1 MADRQ
6 DFLVELGTEEL
17 PPRALRTL
25 AAAFRDELAAQLRQ
39 AEIAFD
45 PERSTWFC
53 SPRRLAVR
61 IAGLALAQP
70 DREQER
76 LGPAVAAAFDPQG
89 EPTRA
94 ATGFAASCGVAVA
107 DLERRATDKG
117 ERLAYTQRIKGR
129 DTTELLPE
137 MVESALGRLP
147 VPKRMR
153 WGAGDAEFVRP
164 VHWLV
169 MLLGESVVPGSVLG
183 QPADR
188 LTYGHRF
195 HAPEAISLSS
205 PADYPG
211 LLQSKGYVLVND
223 PEHGLEERI
232 SATVGETAREAG
244 GEAVGLSEYGGLVE
258 EVAALNE
265 WPRPVVG
272 HFDEGFLDLPEEVL
286 ISTLQEHQRYFPVRG
301 GDGKLQPL
309 FITLANI
316 ESREPEQVRLGNERV
331 IQPRLQDARFFWE
344 ADRRE
349 TLESRRPRLDRVV
362 FQQKL
367 GTLADKSRRVAA
379 LAGAIAERLGGEAGA
394 ARRAAELAK
403 VDLVTDMVGEFPE
416 LQGTMG
422 RYYALNDGEPAA
434 VAEAIGEQ
442 YLPRFA
448 GDRLPASNAGR
459 ALAIADKLDTVA
471 GIFAVGQRPS
481 GNKDPFALRRQ
492 ALGILRIIIESELD
506 LDLDELVGI
515 AVGGARALG
524 TGGAADIESQV
535 FDFFMDRLRT
545 WYADAG
551 VRADVFEAVLA
562 RRPTRPLDFDR
573 RLTAVQAFLSLE
585 AAESLAAANKRI
597 ANILRQAEEVGAA
610 PEPGRFVESAEK
622 ALYDAVEGLRGE
634 VEASLGAA
642 DYAAALAS
650 LARLRPE
657 VDAFF
662 DQVMVMA
669 EDESVRRNRLAL
681 LAGIYDLFGR
691 TAELALLQGTT

>member
-1 MADRQ
+1 
-6 DFLVELGTEEL
+6 
-17 PPRALRTL
+17 
-25 AAAFRDELAAQLRQ
+25 
-39 AEIAFD
+39 
-45 PERSTWFC
+45 
-53 SPRRLAVR
+53 
-61 IAGLALAQP
+61 
-70 DREQER
+70 
-76 LGPAVAAAFDPQG
+76 
-89 EPTRA
+89 
-94 ATGFAASCGVAVA
+94 
-107 DLERRATDKG
+107 
-117 ERLAYTQRIKGR
+117 
-129 DTTELLPE
+129 
-137 MVESALGRLP
+137 
-147 VPKRMR
+147 
-153 WGAGDAEFVRP
+153 
-164 VHWLV
+164 
-169 MLLGESVVPGSVLG
+169 
-183 QPADR
+183 
-188 LTYGHRF
+188 
-195 HAPEAISLSS
+195 
-205 PADYPG
+205 
-211 LLQSKGYVLVND
+211 
-223 PEHGLEERI
+223 
-232 SATVGETAREAG
+232 
-244 GEAVGLSEYGGLVE
+244 
-258 EVAALNE
+258 
-265 WPRPVVG
+265 
-272 HFDEGFLDLPEEVL
+272 
-286 ISTLQEHQRYFPVRG
+286 
-301 GDGKLQPL
+301 
-309 FITLANI
+309 
-316 ESREPEQVRLGNERV
+316 
-331 IQPRLQDARFFWE
+331 DARFFWE